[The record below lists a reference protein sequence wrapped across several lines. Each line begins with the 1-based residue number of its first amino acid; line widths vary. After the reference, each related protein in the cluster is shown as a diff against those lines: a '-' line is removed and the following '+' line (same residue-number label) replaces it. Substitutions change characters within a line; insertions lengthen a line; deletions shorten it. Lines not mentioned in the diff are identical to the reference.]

1 MHIPTQKAS
10 CGVSFFADVV
20 DMGLPAQVG
29 VDGDPE
35 IFCIINS
42 GEFSVMKNVA
52 RGDVVSLIANSQD
65 FTLTGIKSHPPF
77 SFPCLKVI

>member
-1 MHIPTQKAS
+1 MHIRTQEAS

-42 GEFSVMKNVA
+42 GEFSVMKNVPE
-52 RGDVVSLIANSQD
+52 VMFL
-65 FTLTGIKSHPPF
+65 
-77 SFPCLKVI
+77 

>member
-1 MHIPTQKAS
+1 MHIRTQEAS

-29 VDGDPE
+29 VDGDPV

-52 RGDVVSLIANSQD
+52 RGDISLIANSHI
-65 FTLTGIKSHPPF
+65 LGLKAIRHLVSHA
-77 SFPCLKVI
+77 